1 MRMRKIILVSFFAIL
16 GFTVNAQKKAIPGPF
31 KHVVK
36 FNPPMFLFSTM
47 NLSYEYR
54 PDVAKS
60 FQLSGGITYKSR
72 ANDYYSVK
80 DYVEGYTGELQIR
93 LYPLAEEGTDKNLY
107 NNFYVAPYMQY
118 KYYIIKNLFKDS
130 YDNNVQVY
138 STDRF
143 SAYSLGILTG
153 INNVVNKRFHID
165 IYIGGGIR
173 LADTKKFNDNIFDY
187 GFKGIAPR
195 IGFDLGIN
203 F

>member
-1 MRMRKIILVSFFAIL
+1 MKKILLVSFLVFL
-16 GFTVNAQKKAIPGPF
+16 GYSVDAQKKPTPGPY
-31 KHVVK
+31 KYVVK
-36 FNPPMFLFSTM
+36 FNPPLFLLSTM

-60 FQLSGGITYKSR
+60 FQFSGGITYKYQT
-72 ANDYYSVK
+72 NDYYSTK
-80 DYVEGYTGELQIR
+80 DYVEGYSGEAQIR
-93 LYPLAEEGTDKNLY
+93 LYPLAEEETDKNIY
-107 NNFYVAPYMQY
+107 NNFYVAPYLQY
-118 KYYIIKNLFKDS
+118 KYYIIKDLYKDN
-130 YDNNVQVY
+130 YNNETYVN
-138 STDRF
+138 SSDRF

-173 LADTKKFNDNIFDY
+173 LANTKKFNENIFDY